1 VNSHLADVPGGTL
14 YYQIRGT
21 GPALILSCGGPGN
34 ADTLAP
40 LADSLAGTCTVITY
54 DRRGY
59 SRSHLEDPA
68 ERATI
73 ARHSDDLRRL
83 IAHLGTGPA
92 AVFGTSFGALIALDL
107 AATAPDAISTLIVHE
122 PPLGQVLASA
132 ERQPFDV
139 NLDTEPDAAAALN
152 AIAAS
157 IGVKRG
163 LTGDGPASGPAD
175 GMTGGPASGT
185 LGGSGA
191 RPGDVELFIRRD
203 VPAIGD
209 YHLDLS
215 RLDAMAGR
223 IIVTASEEGRRFYP
237 YQCAQRLA
245 EYLGTRLVELPGNH
259 AGMIRQPA
267 EFADRLRGL
276 LRQPPT
282 SCS

>member
-1 VNSHLADVPGGTL
+1 MNTHLAEVPGGTL
-14 YYQIRGT
+14 YYQTRGT

-40 LADSLAGTCTVITY
+40 LAESLQDTYTVITY

-59 SRSHLEDPA
+59 SRSHLDDPA
-68 ERATI
+68 EKAGI

-83 IAHLGTGPA
+83 ITHLGTGPA

-107 AATAPDAISTLIVHE
+107 AATAPADIGTLVVHE
-122 PPLGQVLASA
+122 PPLGQILAST
-132 ERQPFDV
+132 ERQPFDL
-139 NLDTEPDAAAALN
+139 NLDTEPDPAAALN

-157 IGVKRG
+157 VGVKRG
-163 LTGDGPASGPAD
+163 LNADGPAMRP
-175 GMTGGPASGT
+175 GG
-185 LGGSGA
+185 GGAGA

-209 YHLDLS
+209 YHLDLD

-223 IIVTASEEGRRFYP
+223 IIVTASEEGQGFYP
-237 YQCAQRLA
+237 YQCAQQLA
-245 EYLGTRLVELPGNH
+245 AHLGTRLVELPGNH
-259 AGMIRQPA
+259 AGMIQQPA
-267 EFADRLRGL
+267 EFAGRLRSL
-276 LRQPPT
+276 LRQPPA

>member
-1 VNSHLADVPGGTL
+1 MNSHLAEVPGGTL
-14 YYQIRGT
+14 YYQTRGT

-40 LADSLAGTCTVITY
+40 LAESLRDTCTVITY

-59 SRSHLEDPA
+59 SRSHLEDSA
-68 ERATI
+68 EKASI

-92 AVFGTSFGALIALDL
+92 SVFGTSFGALIALDL
-107 AATAPDAISTLIVHE
+107 AATSPAVIGTLIVHE
-122 PPLGQVLASA
+122 PPLGEVLAST
-132 ERQPFDV
+132 ERLPFDV
-139 NLDTEPDAAAALN
+139 NLDTEPDPASALS

-163 LTGDGPASGPAD
+163 LTGDGPARQP
-175 GMTGGPASGT
+175 GGGE
-185 LGGSGA
+185 GGA

-209 YHLDLS
+209 YHLDLN

-223 IIVTASEEGRRFYP
+223 IIVTGSEEGRGFYP

-245 EYLGTRLVELPGNH
+245 EYLGTTLVELPGNH
-259 AGMIRQPA
+259 AGMIQQPA
-267 EFADRLRGL
+267 QFADRLRSL